1 MHQSYKYFFYFSFVF
16 LALVVACRPDQSVV
30 SSGYSKSSV
39 QKKDGK
45 ILINDIQNLTEK
57 KIEREDWQRPEYV
70 VSKLGDLSNKTV
82 VEIGP
87 GYGFWLVYL
96 VQEANKVIGVDIDID
111 AVKWLEHIKLFYAK
125 EQQKKIDIRHVTPE
139 DPMLEP
145 NEVDAVL
152 IVNTVAYI
160 EDKVAYFQKLR
171 EAITKDGV
179 IVIVDYKMRDLE
191 INIAPPKS
199 ERISLADLETEM
211 KNAGLQIIQ
220 ADDKSLDHQYIL
232 IAIDPD

>member
-1 MHQSYKYFFYFSFVF
+1 MLDSNKYYFYFF
-16 LALVVACRPDQSVV
+16 ALIIVCCASCRPDQSVINPN
-30 SSGYSKSSV
+30 YNKSII

-45 ILINDIQNLTEK
+45 ILINDIEDLTVK
-57 KIEREDWQRPEYV
+57 KLEREDWQRPEYV

-96 VQEANKVIGVDIDID
+96 VQEANKVIGVDIDED
-111 AVKWLEHIKLFYAK
+111 AVKWLEHIKLFYSK
-125 EQQKKIDIRHVTPE
+125 EQQQKIDIRHVAPG

-160 EDKVAYFQKLR
+160 ENKVDYFQKLR

-179 IVIVDYKMRDLE
+179 LVVVDYKMKDLE

-199 ERISLADLETEM
+199 ERISLADLEKEM
-211 KNAGLQIIQ
+211 RNAGLQIIQ